1 MRAGILPQITANGF
15 VNPINS
21 QDTPR
26 PPTQLGTDGLAAMI
40 KSSKEPVTRIGDTWT
55 GAPPRPNDNEFKQS
69 PAFPSQALSPA
80 LSSSS
85 SSDSSIGD

>member
-1 MRAGILPQITANGF
+1 
-15 VNPINS
+15 
-21 QDTPR
+21 
-26 PPTQLGTDGLAAMI
+26 MI

>member
-26 PPTQLGTDGLAAMI
+26 PPTQLGTDGDYLFAI
-40 KSSKEPVTRIGDTWT
+40 
-55 GAPPRPNDNEFKQS
+55 NKQS
-69 PAFPSQALSPA
+69 SRLFRSCCNDKEQ
-80 LSSSS
+80 
-85 SSDSSIGD
+85 